1 MQFKECSMSQS
12 RALISADLAFLDQ
25 HRSMP
30 LLATLAVRVA
40 VTSSKWATRYRTRLA
55 LKDLDAHLLRDIGVT
70 QETASIEANKRFW
83 RA

>member
-1 MQFKECSMSQS
+1 
-12 RALISADLAFLDQ
+12 
-25 HRSMP
+25 MP

>member
-1 MQFKECSMSQS
+1 MLQS

-25 HRSMP
+25 HRPMP